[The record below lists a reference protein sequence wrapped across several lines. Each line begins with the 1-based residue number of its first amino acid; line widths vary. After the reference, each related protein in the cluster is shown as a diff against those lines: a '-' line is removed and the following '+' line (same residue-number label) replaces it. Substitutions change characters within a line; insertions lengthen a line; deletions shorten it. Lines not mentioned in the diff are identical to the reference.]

1 MPVAEKDKG
10 SKSTRRFMVFY
21 FVLFFVRSTAIGPQN
36 TKMKHKNVFISAA
49 IVSVFYFLYMPR
61 YGLGE

>member
-1 MPVAEKDKG
+1 MHQYPGLINVRMD
-10 SKSTRRFMVFY
+10 SY
-21 FVLFFVRSTAIGPQN
+21 FLGQSLWDHKN
-36 TKMKHKNVFISAA
+36 TKMKHKDLLISAA